1 MAKKGFVYYIFTWVA
16 IAIQFLLYMVNS
28 AQSGYMDG
36 LGWIF
41 YLTASVS
48 HAAIISFIPYLV
60 FCLTLLIVRNEKIA
74 GFIHVLLSSL
84 LCVFFYINGTVFAL
98 YRQHING
105 MMLSLFFGE
114 GSSEIFQID
123 ASLYLKTSV
132 ILAVLIAAMIFLKW
146 LSVKLFEIK
155 KKGYVLPAVIVFI
168 ITLLTS
174 NGIHAYAAVAQRAS
188 VIKSAAYVPYYFPLT
203 ATRFMIK
210 MGVVDQSDLL
220 EVDFGKQTD
229 LQYPHNPIVN
239 ETDSFPNIVIIAID
253 SWNYRSLNEEVMP
266 NVSSFARNNE
276 LFTNHLSSSN
286 GTRGSIFGIFYGV
299 SSYYWRDFDIS
310 GTTPVLIDELQ
321 KAGYSIK
328 PLASATL
335 NNPNFN
341 KLLFRKVPDVQTET
355 EGERV
360 YDRDCRITEQF
371 SEFLDTLSEG
381 RPFFGFLFYDLAHSF
396 VYPKELKKKFTPS
409 WEFAEY
415 TKLNNNMD
423 PTPFWNLYLNC
434 VNAVDSLV
442 GMVLDDLEKRDL
454 LNSTYIILTGDHGQE
469 FNENHKNYW
478 GHGSNYT
485 YPQIHV
491 PLILHRPD
499 GRNGVYSHR
508 TTHYDISATLLHDA
522 MGVSNPVEDYTIG
535 YLLEDTVFRNWH
547 VVGDNL
553 NYAFI
558 IEDNTIVEKKPSG
571 MLEICDSVLEPLE
584 GYKLNVKEL
593 NDAVTRLNTFYK

>member
-60 FCLTLLIVRNEKIA
+60 FCLTLLVFRNEKIE

-84 LCVFFYINGTVFAL
+84 LCIFFYINGTVFAL

-146 LSVKLFEIK
+146 LSVRLFEIK

-229 LQYPHNPIVN
+229 LQYPHNPIVS

-266 NVSSFARNNE
+266 NVSSFAHNNE

-299 SSYYWRDFDIS
+299 SSYYWRDFDI
-310 GTTPVLIDELQ
+310 
-321 KAGYSIK
+321 
-328 PLASATL
+328 
-335 NNPNFN
+335 
-341 KLLFRKVPDVQTET
+341 
-355 EGERV
+355 
-360 YDRDCRITEQF
+360 
-371 SEFLDTLSEG
+371 
-381 RPFFGFLFYDLAHSF
+381 
-396 VYPKELKKKFTPS
+396 
-409 WEFAEY
+409 
-415 TKLNNNMD
+415 
-423 PTPFWNLYLNC
+423 
-434 VNAVDSLV
+434 
-442 GMVLDDLEKRDL
+442 
-454 LNSTYIILTGDHGQE
+454 
-469 FNENHKNYW
+469 
-478 GHGSNYT
+478 
-485 YPQIHV
+485 
-491 PLILHRPD
+491 
-499 GRNGVYSHR
+499 
-508 TTHYDISATLLHDA
+508 
-522 MGVSNPVEDYTIG
+522 
-535 YLLEDTVFRNWH
+535 
-547 VVGDNL
+547 
-553 NYAFI
+553 
-558 IEDNTIVEKKPSG
+558 
-571 MLEICDSVLEPLE
+571 
-584 GYKLNVKEL
+584 
-593 NDAVTRLNTFYK
+593 